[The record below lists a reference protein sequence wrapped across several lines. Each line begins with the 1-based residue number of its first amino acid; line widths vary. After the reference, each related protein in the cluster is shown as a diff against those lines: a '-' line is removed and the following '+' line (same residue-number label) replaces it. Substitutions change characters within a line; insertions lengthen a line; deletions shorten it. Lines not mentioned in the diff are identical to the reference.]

1 MKRTSKRII
10 AITLAVIITL
20 SLMVTGLSAVS
31 AATRVPY
38 APTGVF
44 TRNSGTGFYITWKA
58 AANATGYKVY
68 YKTAESDWSV
78 EDTNTTSVNL
88 ENLEYG
94 TLYYIQVQSIGA
106 NGIAGGFNKV
116 SSMTHVR
123 GTTLENA
130 EYKAEENKETA
141 NLDRTITLEWNKAD
155 GANNYA
161 IAKYKEGKLVGYI
174 YTPNTTYTDT
184 AIVAGSQYAYQINP
198 YYSNGKSAAYA
209 YWSNVK
215 VLTTLLQTKIQK
227 IETSPATT
235 PANININWERVDGA
249 KGYILSYLCS
259 KGDDFKDRI
268 GKITTSSTYYNIRFP
283 QKDAV
288 YYFWVSPVNGTIAGP
303 SSIPIE
309 YEVESLGTPQNIN
322 IESTYEGMTIGWD
335 NVDDATGY
343 QVAFKRSTDTAWN
356 KRITTNPTYTV
367 PNPTPGAKY
376 FVQVRA
382 LCEPINN
389 KENKYVVGDYSV
401 PANSHDIKPLGVP
414 TITDV
419 DSTYDNLT
427 FKWSG
432 ADGATSYDVAFRRE
446 NVDPE
451 GTWHHKTATVNTLS
465 VDKPTPGA
473 TYTVKVRAV
482 RGNNYGEYSD
492 TSAKVIPV
500 LGIPVITNVNA
511 TIYQMTIDWDNV
523 DDATGYTVAFKRST
537 DKAWNFRT
545 TTNPTYTIPN
555 PTKGATYYIQV
566 KALCGTVEGNYTE
579 VNTQVIP
586 EKDPHEG
593 LTYYEAGETVKV
605 THPAETE
612 LVWVVDEAAH
622 DETKTEVKSVYHYRI
637 CQCPDCGA
645 VMDGWTAEQIREHDL
660 VFHGIGI
667 YWNGQ
672 TFLSYP
678 DHLPYS
684 KPKSGY
690 VDEPVD
696 TILHVSEKGHYEV
709 KVIKEAWEEDVT
721 IAQSG
726 WYKTVTHPAE
736 TAQAKVIDKAA
747 YYYEEPVY
755 EMQYKH
761 LCWGCDA
768 VMNGLTSEE
777 KGAHEM
783 AHFLNGEIS
792 GYRYVGRKV
801 QIDSKK
807 IEVPEQTHFETVTTK
822 NAWTELVFVT
832 AQ

>member
-1 MKRTSKRII
+1 MKKTMKSFL
-10 AITLAVIITL
+10 AILLALVMVL
-20 SLMVTGLSAVS
+20 SLTVTGITAVS
-31 AATRVPY
+31 AAAKPLY
-38 APTGVF
+38 APTNV
-44 TRNSGTGFYITWKA
+44 RIQNSGTGFKITWNK
-58 AANATGYKVY
+58 AANAAGYRVF
-68 YKTAESDWSV
+68 YKTAESDWAYA
-78 EDTNTTSVNL
+78 DTNTNSVNIP
-88 ENLEYG
+88 NLEYG
-94 TLYYIQVQSIGA
+94 TLYYIQVQTIGSNNA
-106 NGIAGGFNKV
+106 RGNFTKAT
-116 SSMTHVR
+116 SMTHVR

-130 EYKAEENKETA
+130 EYKAENNEETA
-141 NLDRTITLEWNKAD
+141 NLDRTITLEWDKAD
-155 GANNYA
+155 GANGYA
-161 IAKYKEGKLVGYI
+161 IAKYKTGNLVGYF
-174 YTPNTTYTDT
+174 YTADTTYTDT

-198 YYSNGKSAAYA
+198 YYTNGKSAAYA

-259 KGDDFKDRI
+259 KGDKLEDMV
-268 GKITTSSTYYNIRFP
+268 GKITTSSTYYNIKFP
-283 QKDAV
+283 PKDAI
-288 YYFWVSPVNGTIAGP
+288 YSFWVRPINGKIEGP
-303 SSIPIE
+303 DSYLP
-309 YEVESLGTPQNIN
+309 YYKVESLKTPQNIN

-335 NVDDATGY
+335 NADDATGY

-482 RGNNYGEYSD
+482 RGNNYGEYSN
-492 TSAKVIPV
+492 TSEDAIPI
-500 LGIPVITNVNA
+500 LGTPVITNVNA

-566 KALCGTVEGNYTE
+566 KALCGTVEGNYTK

-637 CQCPDCGA
+637 CQGCGA
-645 VMDGWTAEQIREHDL
+645 VGDGWTAEQIKNHDWL
-660 VFHGIGI
+660 VHGI
-667 YWNGQ
+667 
-672 TFLSYP
+672 SP
-678 DHLPYS
+678 DDDIIPYG

-690 VDEPVD
+690 VNEPVD

-709 KVIKEAWEEDVT
+709 QVIKEAWSENVVLDK
-721 IAQSG
+721 SG
-726 WYKTVTHPAE
+726 WYKTVVHPAE

-747 YYYEEPVY
+747 YWYEEPVY
-755 EMQYKH
+755 EYVYKH

-768 VMNGLTSEE
+768 EVSNNVMTDEE
-777 KGAHEM
+777 R
-783 AHFLNGEIS
+783 LNHMTEHHNKGEIS
-792 GYRYVGRKV
+792 GYRYVKLKIQTGKN
-801 QIDSKK
+801 K
-807 IEVPEQTHFETVTTK
+807 IEAPETYHIDTVVIK
-822 NAWTELVFVT
+822 ESWNELVFVT
-832 AQ
+832 NE